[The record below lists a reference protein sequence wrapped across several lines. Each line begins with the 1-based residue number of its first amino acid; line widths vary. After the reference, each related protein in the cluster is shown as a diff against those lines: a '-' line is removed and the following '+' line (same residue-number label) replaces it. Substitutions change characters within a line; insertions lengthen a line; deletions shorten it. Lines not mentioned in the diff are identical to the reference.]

1 MTKMLKEILEQPIA
15 LKEIESNNKNI
26 LEALVKNLNERNIK
40 HTLFAARGTSDH
52 ACIFGQYILGL
63 YKGVV
68 AALAIPSSITLY
80 GGTLDLEDYLIIG
93 VSQSGKAADALA
105 VIEQ

>member
-1 MTKMLKEILEQPIA
+1 MKEILSIHYLLQEGPVIMPVY
-15 LKEIESNNKNI
+15 
-26 LEALVKNLNERNIK
+26 LVNTYWE
-40 HTLFAARGTSDH
+40 
-52 ACIFGQYILGL
+52 L